1 MRQRL
6 ASLGGAIVLASGGVI
21 LATGLTT
28 APAGAA
34 PNCTGTTTI
43 TCTYLAT
50 LSLDTFVVPAGVTS
64 VTITAD
70 GAQGAAG
77 NIGVSGGEGAVLES
91 TFTVTPG
98 STLNVLV
105 GGAGGRVSD
114 SGGGGGG
121 SFVYTTADS
130 AGLLIAAAGGGGS
143 AGAGAGA
150 NGRASMAASDGQ
162 NGFVACDGGPAGT
175 GGNGG
180 GSATGICPVDQSTGG
195 GGGGLSSNGADG
207 LGNSTGSG
215 GQALANGGAGGTSLV
230 GAMGGFGGG
239 GGAGD
244 SGGGGGGYNG
254 GGGGA
259 DQGTGGGG
267 GGSYSA
273 TTPITAESG
282 ANTGSGE
289 VVITYTAPTTS
300 PPTISKNFGAASIP
314 LGGQTSLTFKITN
327 PNSGSSLTGV
337 GFTDP
342 LPSGLVVAA
351 PSNGLSGSCDG
362 GTITAAPD
370 SASVSLSGATLAA
383 SGSCTF
389 SVNVMGVVS
398 GPQLN
403 TTGKVTSNEGGTGN
417 AATASVG
424 VLGCPKGDTAYLF
437 SGTTKTPSTIVGVFC
452 VTKTGQATYQQGTAS
467 GSGGVNINGSSNN
480 FIALGSNMNLGGGT
494 SGPTSQFTEVLPL
507 KATGTY
513 TLTKTS

>member
-1 MRQRL
+1 MRRMRQRL

-21 LATGLTT
+21 VATGLTST
-28 APAGAA
+28 PAGAA
-34 PNCTGTTTI
+34 SCTGTTTV

-50 LSLDTFVVPAGVTS
+50 LALDTFVVPAGITS

-150 NGRASMAASDGQ
+150 NGRASTAASDGQ
-162 NGFVACDGGPAGT
+162 NGFVACDGGRAGT

-180 GSATGICPVDQSTGG
+180 GSASGICPVDQSTGG
-195 GGGGLSSNGADG
+195 GGGGLNSNGADG

-254 GGGGA
+254 GRRRGRSGYRWRWGRVLQRHHANHRRERGQHRQRRGGHHLHRS
-259 DQGTGGGG
+259 DHQSSHHLEELRGGLH
-267 GGSYSA
+267 
-273 TTPITAESG
+273 
-282 ANTGSGE
+282 
-289 VVITYTAPTTS
+289 
-300 PPTISKNFGAASIP
+300 P
-314 LGGQTSLTFKITN
+314 LGR
-327 PNSGSSLTGV
+327 P
-337 GFTDP
+337 D
-342 LPSGLVVAA
+342 VAD
-351 PSNGLSGSCDG
+351 LQDHQ
-362 GTITAAPD
+362 
-370 SASVSLSGATLAA
+370 
-383 SGSCTF
+383 
-389 SVNVMGVVS
+389 
-398 GPQLN
+398 PQLWEQPDRR
-403 TTGKVTSNEGGTGN
+403 G
-417 AATASVG
+417 
-424 VLGCPKGDTAYLF
+424 LHRP
-437 SGTTKTPSTIVGVFC
+437 TPL
-452 VTKTGQATYQQGTAS
+452 
-467 GSGGVNINGSSNN
+467 GSGGGRAEQRPVRKLRWRDDHGCPG
-480 FIALGSNMNLGGGT
+480 LGIGQPFGGHLGCLGRVAPSRST
-494 SGPTSQFTEVLPL
+494 
-507 KATGTY
+507 
-513 TLTKTS
+513 